1 MKKESYKFGVVNI
14 IVFTLITCAY
24 LAIINSFQEYSKLIF
39 LQQIIAKTVCYTQ
52 NVLGIEVMLQDTLL
66 TYPNLFRIEITLLC
80 TGINEILFFSLILLG
95 FIGVS
100 MKTKLKGYAIFFPI
114 IIAENMVRI
123 IVIQPLATIFGK
135 NMALTFHDFSF
146 KYGQAVF
153 VTVLVIV
160 WFYCFAGTEFKNS
173 VQNYRLAKQLRQT

>member
-1 MKKESYKFGVVNI
+1 MKKESYKFGVANI
-14 IVFTLITCAY
+14 VVFTLIICAY
-24 LAIINSFQEYSKLIF
+24 LVIINSFHEYSKLVF
-39 LQQIIAKTVCYTQ
+39 LQQVIAKTVYYIQ
-52 NVLGIEVMLQDTLL
+52 KVLGIEVMLQDTLL
-66 TYPNLFRIEITLLC
+66 TYPGLFRIEITLLC

-100 MKTKLKGYAIFFPI
+100 MKTKLKGYAIFFPV

-123 IVIQPLATIFGK
+123 IVLQPLATIFGK

-153 VTVLVIV
+153 ITALAII
-160 WFYCFAGTEFKNS
+160 WFYWFARTEFRKS
-173 VQNYRLAKQLRQT
+173 VQNYRLAK